1 MGYLYLFHAVYVE
14 QTVGGVDELS
24 PKCLELR
31 VGRLLSFTE
40 VRVADRR
47 TTVTDT
53 DRWTVKHTDRQ
64 THTDRQIDNNNNN
77 DRLTAFDP
85 GQPW

>member
-40 VRVADRR
+40 VRVADRQ
-47 TTVTDT
+47 TTVTDRQTQTDGQSNTQT
-53 DRWTVKHTDRQ
+53 DRHTQTDR
-64 THTDRQIDNNNNN
+64 
-77 DRLTAFDP
+77 
-85 GQPW
+85 

>member
-1 MGYLYLFHAVYVE
+1 MGYLYLFHTVCVE
-14 QTVGGVDELS
+14 QMVGGVDELS

-53 DRWTVKHTDRQ
+53 DTHRQMDSQIHRQTDTHRQTDRQ
-64 THTDRQIDNNNNN
+64 QQQRPFNG
-77 DRLTAFDP
+77 L
-85 GQPW
+85 